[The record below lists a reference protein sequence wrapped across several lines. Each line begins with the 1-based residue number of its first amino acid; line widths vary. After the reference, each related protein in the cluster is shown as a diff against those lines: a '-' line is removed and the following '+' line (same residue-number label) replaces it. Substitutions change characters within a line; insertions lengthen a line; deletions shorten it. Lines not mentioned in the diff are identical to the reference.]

1 MSRFTVPIADILG
14 SAFYHY
20 ELTSSTY
27 NPSIDTAF
35 TITCKV
41 TNVFG
46 NNVSGKSITLYKDGT
61 SVSSAT
67 TNSSGVATWTV
78 TLSDWDNHH
87 LNVANATL
95 DLKADGWKTVVNE
108 TNYLCQVN
116 GKNVFFYV
124 RIGSSLS
131 HPTTFTAFGGG
142 AKVPSGYRPY
152 GSVVVPCKSD
162 YPLFVAVRT
171 DGTVERRTFN
181 SSQQTVGCYAFCE
194 WTI

>member
-14 SAFYHY
+14 SAFYNY

-27 NPSIDTAF
+27 NPTIDTSF

-41 TNVFG
+41 TNSFG

-61 SVSSAT
+61 NMGSAT

-78 TLSDWDNHH
+78 TLTDWDTHH
-87 LNVANATL
+87 FNVENASL
-95 DLKADGWKTVVNE
+95 ELKADGWKTVVNE

-124 RIGSSLS
+124 KIGSSLS
-131 HPTTFTAFGGG
+131 HPTSFTAFGGG
-142 AKVPSGYRPY
+142 AKVPQGYRPNA
-152 GSVVVPCKSD
+152 SVTENAYSNYNILVSVK
-162 YPLFVAVRT
+162 A
-171 DGTVERRTFN
+171 DGTVERRSMTGSSITSTLYATF
-181 SSQQTVGCYAFCE
+181 Y